1 MKNEETIFLRTF
13 HDGFLEIKKHKND
26 EYIFAVFQDE
36 GDQKYLRLDCNYDAL
51 LEIFQALQV
60 EIERVKI
67 EHQEQTGEHESNKI

>member
-13 HDGFLEIKKHKND
+13 HDGFLEIRKHKND
-26 EYIFAVFQDE
+26 EYTFAVFQDE

-51 LEIFQALQV
+51 LEIFQALQL

-67 EHQEQTGEHESNKI
+67 EHQEQTGEARQQNS